1 MGIYGGRGTIEEQG
15 ARPKTNYVL
24 GAPVQGRVTYIYKQ
38 NWKQQLST
46 GKEPVDSKQQ
56 TDETKVKTT
65 KQASNTKELQLF
77 ISNKPTTYLHKRL
90 YSSADKSETAEP

>member
-56 TDETKVKTT
+56 TDETQKWKQQLSYDT
-65 KQASNTKELQLF
+65 KQSQLF
-77 ISNKPTTYLHKRL
+77 ITKDSYIAAPVEGLVQAKR
-90 YSSADKSETAEP
+90 